1 MSYEIRQFTQIDN
14 KNIKLGKTFKYG
26 ENYNL
31 TNIYYLDNC
40 MNGGLNSSI
49 PKEFE
54 GRKQDSTDDK
64 TKLIIQTPLLYIP
77 NSIVYFNEKPFLELS
92 FNNEE
97 NDTDVSKFRE
107 WIIRLEELIYKLVKR
122 RITLKLDKSNMVSIL
137 KAGYRTSSSKLL
149 VPINMNI
156 SKCILSVDDKKNK
169 FLFNWEIPVP
179 TYGISI
185 IWVKNIWVKNGKW
198 GINIFMYASRVM
210 NSHILDP
217 IDFMGETLDNKHIK
231 PFDVIKKFAHDEK
244 MKITIGNIPEYQM
257 FFRMLKMGI
266 PKDAIKQKMAL
277 NNIDIRIIDYPDT
290 TPFTTVLHYLSNP
303 QLPPYLKIS
312 NTSNNCITYP
322 PPPPILPLQSPLQS
336 PLQILLNKTNIGI
349 NNTTPN
355 VMSGILNAINSGEFK
370 LKKPDTTINS
380 NIKLLEK
387 INNQGNPNKL
397 KVPSLNDIQSAL
409 ARLRKIDMDI
419 SDINNK

>member
-1 MSYEIRQFTQIDN
+1 MSYEIRQFKQIDN
-14 KNIKLGKTFKYG
+14 KHIKLGKTFKYG

-31 TNIYYLDNC
+31 TNIYYLDNVI
-40 MNGGLNSSI
+40 NGGLNISI
-49 PKEFE
+49 PKEIE
-54 GRKQDSTDDK
+54 GRRQDSTDDK

-107 WIIRLEELIYKLVKR
+107 WITGLEELIFKLIKR
-122 RITLKLDKSNMVSIL
+122 RTTLKLDKSNMVSIL

-185 IWVKNIWVKNGKW
+185 IWVKNIWMKNGKW

-217 IDFMGETLDNKHIK
+217 IDFMGETLDNKHCK
-231 PFDVIKKFAHDEK
+231 PFDVITKFAPNEK
-244 MKITIGNIPEYQM
+244 MSITIGNVPEYQM

-266 PKDAIKQKMAL
+266 PKDAIKQKLAL

-303 QLPPYLKIS
+303 NLPPYLKIS
-312 NTSNNCITYP
+312 SGDRVP
-322 PPPPILPLQSPLQS
+322 PPPPPLPM
-336 PLQILLNKTNIGI
+336 LLNQTQTHRPLI
-349 NNTTPN
+349 
-355 VMSGILNAINSGEFK
+355 SGILTAINTGEFK
-370 LKKPDTTINS
+370 LKKLDINS
-380 NIKLLEK
+380 KTNSTNKLLDK
-387 INNQGNPNKL
+387 ISNQGNPNGL
-397 KVPSLNDIQSAL
+397 KVPTLNDIQGAL

-419 SDINNK
+419 SDV